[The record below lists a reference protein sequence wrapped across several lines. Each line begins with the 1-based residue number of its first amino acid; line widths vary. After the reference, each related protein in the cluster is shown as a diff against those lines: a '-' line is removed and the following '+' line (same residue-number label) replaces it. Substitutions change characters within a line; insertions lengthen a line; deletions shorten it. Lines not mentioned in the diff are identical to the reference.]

1 MNEEIEREYQ
11 ENRIPYQQA
20 RKALRLAN
28 PKRQYAN
35 GSVDRFRTKASELV
49 DLFAVYVDEQMIK
62 APNTG
67 HGCRVQP
74 SNVQMA
80 FFKMK
85 AEMEEYIIKE
95 RELMASV
102 RVAINKK
109 GDEEE

>member
-1 MNEEIEREYQ
+1 MNEETEREYQ
-11 ENRIPYQQA
+11 ENRIPFQQA

-35 GSVDRFRTKASELV
+35 GSVDRFRTKASEIV

-102 RVAINKK
+102 RIAMNVN